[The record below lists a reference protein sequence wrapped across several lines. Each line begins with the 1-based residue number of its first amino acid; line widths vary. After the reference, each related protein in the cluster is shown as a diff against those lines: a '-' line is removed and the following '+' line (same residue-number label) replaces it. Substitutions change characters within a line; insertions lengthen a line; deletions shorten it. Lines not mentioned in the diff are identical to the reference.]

1 MDWPF
6 WILVVVVLGAW
17 WWFKK
22 SGLIRPEE
30 ATQLIRQ
37 GALVLDVRT
46 PAEFQREHLG
56 DTLNVPLGEEARRV
70 PDLAPDRNASILVF
84 CLSGTRSALA
94 KSRLRRAGYRNVHN
108 LGSLHRAE
116 AILKQ
121 ATRPPASAR

>member
-30 ATQLIRQ
+30 ATQGCGEAQPLM
-37 GALVLDVRT
+37 DVRT
-46 PAEFQREHLG
+46 QAEFQREHLG
-56 DTLNVPLGEEARRV
+56 DTLNVPLGEEVRRV
-70 PDLAPDRNASILVF
+70 PELAPDRNSAVLVF
-84 CLSGTRSALA
+84 CLSGTRRALA
-94 KSRLRRAGYRNVHN
+94 KSRLRRAGYRHVHN
-108 LGSLHRAE
+108 LGSFHRAE

-121 ATRPPASAR
+121 ATRPPT